1 MNISVLGCGRWG
13 SFIAW
18 YQATQLKNK
27 VISWGPQGD
36 YSYEV
41 LKNTGKNEYV
51 VLDKSIEL
59 TCDLQ
64 YAVTASDV
72 IIISISS
79 QGLRGFMQKVAAY
92 DVKDKIFVLCMKG
105 IEEATGK
112 RLSEVLMES
121 GVKKDKIA
129 VWVGPGH
136 IQAFTQGIPNC
147 MLIDSYDPALKKYIA
162 DSFKSNLIRF
172 YYGNDIIGSEIGAAA
187 KNVLGIAAG
196 VLDGSGYVSLK
207 GPLMARGAYE
217 VGKLIKAMGGEF
229 SSAYG
234 LAHLGDYETTLFSEY
249 SHNRRYGEMMAHG
262 ARFEKLAEGV
272 MTAKAMK
279 ELGDKYGV
287 ELPITNAVYE
297 ACFLSKPFENGH
309 GAEKCMEILLKLF
322 DREIKSEF
330 NI

>member
-1 MNISVLGCGRWG
+1 MKISVLGCGRWG

-18 YQATQLKNK
+18 YQATVLKND
-27 VISWGPQGD
+27 VVSWGPEGD

-41 LKNTGKNEYV
+41 LKTTGKNEYV
-51 VLDKSIEL
+51 SLDKSIKL

-64 YAVTASDV
+64 FAVNHADV

-79 QGLRGFMQKVAAY
+79 QGLRGFMKKITAY
-92 DVKDKIFVLCMKG
+92 PVKDKIFVLCMKG
-105 IEEATGK
+105 IEESTGK
-112 RLSEVLMES
+112 RLSEVLLES
-121 GVKKDKIA
+121 GIHRDKIA

-147 MLIDSYDPALKKYIA
+147 MVIDSYSPELKKHLA
-162 DSFKSNLIRF
+162 DNFKSNLIRF

-196 VLDGSGYVSLK
+196 LLDGSGYVSLK

-217 VGKLIKAMGGEF
+217 VGKLIKAMGGRF
-229 SSAYG
+229 KSAYG

-262 ARFEKLAEGV
+262 AKFDKLAEGV

-279 ELGDKYGV
+279 ELADKYGL
-287 ELPITNAVYE
+287 EMPITEAVYE
-297 ACFLSKPFENGH
+297 ACFNSHAFEGGD
-309 GAEKCMEILLKLF
+309 GAKTCMDIILKLF
-322 DREIKSEF
+322 DRETKSEF
-330 NI
+330 

>member
-1 MNISVLGCGRWG
+1 MKISVLGCGRWG

-18 YQATQLKNK
+18 YQATVLKNK
-27 VISWGPQGD
+27 VISWGPEGD

-41 LKNTGKNEYV
+41 LKNEGKNEYV
-51 VLDKSIEL
+51 TLDKSIEL
-59 TCDLQ
+59 TCDLE
-64 YAVTASDV
+64 YAVKSSDI

-79 QGLRGFMQKVAAY
+79 QGLRGFMKKVAAY
-92 DVKDKIFVLCMKG
+92 PVQDKIFVLCMKG

-112 RLSEVLMES
+112 RLSEVLIES
-121 GVKKDKIA
+121 GIPKDKIA

-136 IQAFTQGIPNC
+136 IQAFTKGIPNC
-147 MLIDSYDPALKKYIA
+147 MVIDSYDDNLKRYLA
-162 DSFKSNLIRF
+162 DNFKSDLIRF
-172 YYGNDIIGSEIGAAA
+172 YYGNDIIGTEIGAAA

-217 VGKLIKAMGGEF
+217 VGKLINAMGGEF
-229 SSAYG
+229 TSAYG

-249 SHNRRYGEMMAHG
+249 SHNRKFGEMMAHG

-279 ELGDKYGV
+279 ELADEYNL
-287 ELPITNAVYE
+287 ELPIIDAVYE
-297 ACFLSKPFENGH
+297 ACFLSHAFESGDGPSN
-309 GAEKCMEILLKLF
+309 CMKIILKLF
-322 DREIKSEF
+322 DRETKSEF
-330 NI
+330 